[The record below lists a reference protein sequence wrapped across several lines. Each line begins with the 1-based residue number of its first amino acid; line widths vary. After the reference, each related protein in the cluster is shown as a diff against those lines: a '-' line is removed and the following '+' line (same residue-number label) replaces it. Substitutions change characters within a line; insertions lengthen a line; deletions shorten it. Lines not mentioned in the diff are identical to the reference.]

1 MPPCGWLPFRGIF
14 RYTDLKKE
22 VLPMTMGQR
31 IAQKRKEQGLSQEGL
46 GEQLGVSRQAIYKW
60 ESGAA
65 VPEIDKLIALSRL
78 FGVSV
83 GWLLGVEEPREESV
97 DGAAEAGAEAPP
109 GASPAE
115 LTEAQLEMVEE
126 IVERYTA
133 ALPKPLSPRR
143 RRTLK
148 LAVLV
153 GAVCLVGVLYSLF
166 GRLDRLDDQY
176 VSLQNNLAQVQS
188 SVDSQ
193 IGSVSSRVEEILKAQ
208 NSLVADYGVELLSTD
223 PTHNTATFSIY
234 AVPKTYVEG
243 MTVEFIAEN
252 GDIASDRVARA
263 GETGSNQRF
272 SADLSVPLTDSIT
285 ISALLVTPDGTRS
298 TQLLDQFSGL
308 YSASLPAVD
317 LMCYDAGGLLGLHA
331 DESGLV
337 TLPEVYMTT
346 RPNVS
351 GEDDPEA
358 VGCSETGTVQVGL
371 FKNKTLITWLEP
383 CDKPERFQGT
393 YEGES
398 FYHLPEGT
406 TATLTKETDQ
416 LCFAAVVTDV
426 YGRQAVYSDIPY
438 LLSDGEL
445 TWPSVSDL
453 SDHDPA
459 GWDYGQ

>member
-1 MPPCGWLPFRGIF
+1 
-14 RYTDLKKE
+14 
-22 VLPMTMGQR
+22 MTMGQR

-83 GWLLGVEEPREESV
+83 GWLLGVEEPG
-97 DGAAEAGAEAPP
+97 DGAAEAGAETP
-109 GASPAE
+109 PAE
-115 LTEAQLEMVEE
+115 LTETQLHMVEE

-133 ALPKPLSPRR
+133 ALPKPLSSRR
-143 RRTLK
+143 RRMLK
-148 LAVLV
+148 LAAIV
-153 GAVCLVGVLYSLF
+153 GAVCLAGVLYSLF
-166 GRLDRLDDQY
+166 ARLDRLDDQSI
-176 VSLQNNLAQVQS
+176 SLQNNLAQVQS

-208 NSLVADYGVELLSTD
+208 NSLVADYGVEISHANLEE
-223 PTHNTATFSIY
+223 NRVVFSARVI
-234 AVPKTYVEG
+234 PKTYVEG
-243 MTVEFIAEN
+243 MTVK
-252 GDIASDRVARA
+252 
-263 GETGSNQRF
+263 F
-272 SADLSVPLTDSIT
+272 SADNGTGGVSYVSGTPASDGGFTATLACGLTDSIV
-285 ISALLVTPDGTRS
+285 ISAVFETPDGTRS

-317 LMCYDAGGLLGLHA
+317 LMCYDTGELLGLQA
-331 DESGLV
+331 DKSGLV
-337 TLPEVYMTT
+337 TLPEVYLTT
-346 RPNVS
+346 RPNAS
-351 GEDDPEA
+351 GWDDPEA
-358 VGCSETGTVQVGL
+358 VGCSEAGSVQVGL

-393 YEGES
+393 YEEES
-398 FYHLPEGT
+398 FYHLPEGA

-438 LLSDGEL
+438 ILSDGEL
-445 TWPSVSDL
+445 IWPSVSDL
-453 SDHDPA
+453 SDHAPA
-459 GWDYGQ
+459 GWDYGS